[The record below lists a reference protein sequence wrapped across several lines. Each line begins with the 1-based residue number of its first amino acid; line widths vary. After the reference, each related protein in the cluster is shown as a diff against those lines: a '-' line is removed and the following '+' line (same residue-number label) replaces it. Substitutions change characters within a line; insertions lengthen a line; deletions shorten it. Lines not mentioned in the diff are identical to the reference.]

1 MGRRAFCKGALGAA
15 LMAGLAPGIAGGQGT
30 PLQKRPIPKSGEAI
44 PVVGVGTWQTFDI
57 GDDAADRARLGRVL
71 DVLFAGGGSVID
83 SSPMYPRAE
92 GVVGDLL
99 AAAASRSRA
108 FLATKVW
115 TEGEA
120 EGRAQMEQSFR
131 RFRTDRIDLMQ
142 VHNLV
147 DWRTQ
152 LRTMRAWREA
162 GRFRYLGITHST
174 PSAFDELETVLRAE
188 PLDFLQIPY
197 SIAVTDA
204 EARLL
209 PLARDLGVAVIA
221 NRPFEGGDLFAR
233 TRGTAVPQFARELG
247 CESWA
252 QMFLK
257 YILGHPAMTCAIP
270 GTARPEYMADNLGAG
285 RGPMPDEAARGKM
298 RDALARL

>member
-1 MGRRAFCKGALGAA
+1 M
-15 LMAGLAPGIAGGQGT
+15 
-30 PLQKRPIPKSGEAI
+30 
-44 PVVGVGTWQTFDI
+44 
-57 GDDAADRARLGRVL
+57 
-71 DVLFAGGGSVID
+71 
-83 SSPMYPRAE
+83 
-92 GVVGDLL
+92 
-99 AAAASRSRA
+99 
-108 FLATKVW
+108 
-115 TEGEA
+115 
-120 EGRAQMEQSFR
+120 
-131 RFRTDRIDLMQ
+131 
-142 VHNLV
+142 
-147 DWRTQ
+147 
-152 LRTMRAWREA
+152 
-162 GRFRYLGITHST
+162 
-174 PSAFDELETVLRAE
+174 LRAE

-270 GTARPEYMADNLGAG
+270 GTARPEYMAGNLGAG